1 MNAATCA
8 ARTGRQVSLREFPK
22 SARSRAAGVWA
33 FRARAEA
40 IASGRFVQLG
50 RDLADVNAPQ
60 VVVELAQR
68 AAEEEAR
75 HIEICME
82 LVECLGA
89 HIEKPATPDFRL
101 PEQLKNKQRMV
112 LLQMVGTSCINET
125 ISATVLAEMM
135 RRAESGQMHDSI
147 QEILRDEIDHGRMG
161 WAYVAHLAQQGEV
174 GFVGERLPF
183 LLEAAIEDELFD
195 TPDPD
200 DPDAATMC
208 LGALPKVERARLFQ
222 SAVSDLILPGLE
234 HFGIDTTAGQ
244 KWLNTRAASR

>member
-1 MNAATCA
+1 
-8 ARTGRQVSLREFPK
+8 VSLRDFPQ

-75 HIEICME
+75 HIEICMD
-82 LVECLGA
+82 LVECMGA
-89 HIEKPATPDFRL
+89 HIEKPSTPEFRL
-101 PEQLKNKQRMV
+101 PDQLKNKQRMV

-161 WAYVAHLAQQGEV
+161 WAYVAHLAQEG
-174 GFVGERLPF
+174 
-183 LLEAAIEDELFD
+183 EAAIEDELFD

-200 DPDAATMC
+200 DRLPFFKDKKLRMWVVFRWKRLDPAQIQPAALYFSKFAVFLHGNGLTS
-208 LGALPKVERARLFQ
+208 LVKVCDKLHPTL
-222 SAVSDLILPGLE
+222 VDL
-234 HFGIDTTAGQ
+234 
-244 KWLNTRAASR
+244 

>member
-1 MNAATCA
+1 M
-8 ARTGRQVSLREFPK
+8 SLRDFPQ
-22 SARSRAAGVWA
+22 SARKRAAGVWA

-60 VVVELAQR
+60 VVVELAEK

-75 HIEICME
+75 HIRICMD
-82 LVECLGA
+82 LVEGLGA
-89 HIEKPATPDFRL
+89 KIERPETPTFFLRED
-101 PEQLKNKQRMV
+101 LKNKQRTV

-135 RRAESGQMHDSI
+135 RRAESGPMHDSI
-147 QEILRDEIDHGRMG
+147 QEILRDEIDHGRVG
-161 WAYVAHLAQQGEV
+161 WAYVAHLAQKGEV
-174 GFVGERLPF
+174 GFVGAHLPDLF
-183 LLEAAIEDELFD
+183 EAAIEDELFD

-208 LGALPKVERARLFQ
+208 LGTLPKVERARLFQ
-222 SAVSDLILPGLE
+222 SAVADLILPGLA
-234 HFGIDTTAGQ
+234 HFGIDTAGGE
-244 KWLNTRAASR
+244 KWLKERAGGH

>member
-1 MNAATCA
+1 MALRDFPRD
-8 ARTGRQVSLREFPK
+8 ARE
-22 SARSRAAGVWA
+22 RAAGVWA
-33 FRARAEA
+33 FRAQAEA

-60 VVVELAQR
+60 VVVELAER

-75 HIEICME
+75 HIQICLD
-82 LVECLGA
+82 LVEGMGA
-89 HIEKPATPDFRL
+89 HIEAPKTPEFRL
-101 PEQLKNKQRMV
+101 KENLPNKQRTV

-125 ISATVLAEMM
+125 VSATVLAEMM
-135 RRAESGQMHDSI
+135 RRAESGQVHDSI

-174 GFVGERLPF
+174 GFVGPYLPA

-200 DPDAATMC
+200 DPDAATIC
-208 LGALPKVERARLFQ
+208 LGTLPKVERARLFQ
-222 SAVSDLILPGLE
+222 SAVADLVLPGLE
-234 HFGIDTTAGQ
+234 RFGIDTRMGRQWLKVRAGA
-244 KWLNTRAASR
+244 T